1 VNSIST
7 VLVKVEP
14 RTEKVGRFYIDT
26 TWNSETDT
34 AEKEWKR
41 ECDYILNEIIE
52 TNERQTRNKMTD
64 REVLAYARKFY
75 PSKPQK
81 KQSLGT
87 DRYNTVHGTVLA
99 VPKRLPKDMRTKQ
112 MPKIEVEV
120 GDDVY
125 FHFLAIPNAQEKGA
139 VFGDQV
145 FINYSSIFFAI
156 REGKIVMVNGWTLM
170 EEIEAEPLSK
180 VIIDPH
186 KRTDTKKGIVRH
198 VPHGS
203 DLKDGD
209 VAYWTKT
216 ANVKLEYEMIA
227 TLPKPY
233 LRVREESIVALEA

>member
-1 VNSIST
+1 MNSIST

-64 REVLAYARKFY
+64 MEVLAYARKFY

-112 MPKIEVEV
+112 VPKIEVEV

-125 FHFLAIPNAQEKGA
+125 FHFLAIANAQERGA
-139 VFGDQV
+139 VFDDTA
-145 FINYSSIFFAI
+145 FINYSSLFFAI
-156 REGKIVMVNGWTLM
+156 RNKEIVMLNGFVLM
-170 EEIEAEPLSK
+170 EEMEGEAMSK
-180 VIIDPH
+180 VIH
-186 KRTDTKKGIVRH
+186 TEKKVDTKKGIVRF

-203 DLKDGD
+203 ELKDGNI
-209 VAYWTKT
+209 AYWTKHS
-216 ANVKLEYEMIA
+216 NVRLEYEMIK

-233 LRVREESIVALEA
+233 LRVREESIVALEI